1 MLEAK
6 LIKIGNSQGI
16 RLPKK
21 IISKYGLGSL
31 VLLEE
36 TPNGILIH
44 AAKSE
49 KLSWED
55 TYQAMMAEA
64 KEEDEWA
71 DWQNMDIEQ
80 ESHL

>member
-16 RLPKK
+16 RLPKR
-21 IISKYGLGSL
+21 IISKYGLGKS
-31 VLLEE
+31 VLLAE
-36 TPNGILIH
+36 TEDGILIY

-55 TYQAMMAEA
+55 TYKAMADAEQ
-64 KEEDEWA
+64 DEWT
-71 DWQNMDIEQ
+71 DWQNMDAAAET
-80 ESHL
+80 HL

>member
-1 MLEAK
+1 MIEAK

-21 IISKYGLGSL
+21 IISKYGFGNL

-36 TPNGILIH
+36 TEDGILIH
-44 AAKSE
+44 AAKSG

-55 TYQAMMAEA
+55 TYKAMAEA
-64 KEEDEWA
+64 EDQDEWE
-71 DWQNMDIEQ
+71 DWQNLDVAQ
-80 ESHL
+80 DTHL

>member
-16 RLPKK
+16 RLPKR
-21 IISKYGLGSL
+21 IISKYGLGNS

-36 TPNGILIH
+36 TADGILIY

-55 TYQAMMAEA
+55 TYKAMADAEQN
-64 KEEDEWA
+64 EWT
-71 DWQNMDIEQ
+71 DWQNMDVAE
-80 ESHL
+80 ETHL

>member
-16 RLPKK
+16 RFPNK
-21 IISKYGLGSL
+21 IISKYGLGNL

-36 TPNGILIH
+36 TEDGILIH
-44 AAKSE
+44 AAKSG

-55 TYQAMMAEA
+55 TYKAMAAAE
-64 KEEDEWA
+64 EQDEWA
-71 DWQNMDIEQ
+71 DW
-80 ESHL
+80 ESLDEEAHL

>member
-6 LIKIGNSQGI
+6 LIKIGNSHGI
-16 RLPKK
+16 RLPKR
-21 IISKYGLGSL
+21 IISKYGLGNS

-36 TPNGILIH
+36 TENGVLIV

-55 TYQAMMAEA
+55 TYQAMANAEQ
-64 KEEDEWA
+64 DEWT
-71 DWQNMDIEQ
+71 DWQNMDAAE
-80 ESHL
+80 ETHL

>member
-16 RLPKK
+16 RLPKR
-21 IISKYGLGSL
+21 IISKYGLGNS

-36 TPNGILIH
+36 TENGILIV

-55 TYQAMMAEA
+55 TYKAMANAEQ
-64 KEEDEWA
+64 DEWT
-71 DWQNMDIEQ
+71 DWQNMDAAE
-80 ESHL
+80 EMHL

>member
-16 RLPKK
+16 RLPKR
-21 IISKYGLGSL
+21 IISKYGLGNL

-36 TPNGILIH
+36 TEDGILIH
-44 AAKSE
+44 TAKSG

-55 TYQAMMAEA
+55 TYKAMATA
-64 KEEDEWA
+64 EEDEWT
-71 DWQNMDIEQ
+71 DWEQ
-80 ESHL
+80 LDGEAHL

>member
-1 MLEAK
+1 MMLEAK

-21 IISKYGLGSL
+21 IISKYGLGNL

-36 TPNGILIH
+36 TEDGILIH
-44 AAKSE
+44 AARSG

-55 TYQAMMAEA
+55 TYKAMAVA
-64 KEEDEWA
+64 KDQDEWA
-71 DWQNMDIEQ
+71 DWQEMDADLDV
-80 ESHL
+80 HL

>member
-16 RLPKK
+16 RIPKR
-21 IISKYGLGSL
+21 IISKYGLGSS
-31 VLLEE
+31 VLLAE
-36 TPNGILIH
+36 TADGILIY

-55 TYQAMMAEA
+55 TYKAMSEAEQ
-64 KEEDEWA
+64 DEWT
-71 DWQNMDIEQ
+71 DWQNMDAAE
-80 ESHL
+80 EVHL

>member
-16 RLPKK
+16 RLPKR
-21 IISKYGLGSL
+21 IISKYGLGNA

-36 TPNGILIH
+36 TENGVLIL

-55 TYQAMMAEA
+55 TYKAMANAEQG
-64 KEEDEWA
+64 EWT
-71 DWQNMDIEQ
+71 DWQNMDAAE
-80 ESHL
+80 ETHL

>member
-21 IISKYGLGSL
+21 VISKYGLGN
-31 VLLEE
+31 VVMLEE
-36 TPNGILIH
+36 TEDGILIH
-44 AAKSE
+44 AAKSG

-55 TYQAMMAEA
+55 TYKEMAVME
-64 KEEDEWA
+64 KEEWD
-71 DWQNMDIEQ
+71 DWQELDVDE
-80 ESHL
+80 EAHL

>member
-31 VLLEE
+31 ILLEE
-36 TPNGILIH
+36 TEDDILIH
-44 AAKSE
+44 AAKSG

-55 TYQAMMAEA
+55 TYKAM
-64 KEEDEWA
+64 A
-71 DWQNMDIEQ
+71 DSEEQ
-80 ESHL
+80 EE

>member
-16 RLPKK
+16 RLPKR
-21 IISKYGLGSL
+21 IISKYGLGSS

-36 TPNGILIH
+36 TEEGILIY

-55 TYQAMMAEA
+55 TYKAMAES
-64 KEEDEWA
+64 EQDEWS
-71 DWQNMDIEQ
+71 DWQNMDVAE
-80 ESHL
+80 ETHL

>member
-21 IISKYGLGSL
+21 VISRYGFGNV

-36 TPNGILIH
+36 TQDGILIH
-44 AAKSE
+44 SAKSG

-55 TYQAMMAEA
+55 TYKEMASME
-64 KEEDEWA
+64 KDEWA
-71 DWQNMDIEQ
+71 DWQELDIDGET
-80 ESHL
+80 HL

>member
-16 RLPKK
+16 RLPKR
-21 IISKYGLGSL
+21 IISKYGLGSS

-36 TPNGILIH
+36 TEEGILIY

-55 TYQAMMAEA
+55 TYKAMAKAEQ
-64 KEEDEWA
+64 DEWT
-71 DWQNMDIEQ
+71 DWQSMDVAE
-80 ESHL
+80 ETHL

>member
-16 RLPKK
+16 RLPKR
-21 IISKYGLGSL
+21 IISKYGLGKS
-31 VLLEE
+31 VLLQE
-36 TPNGILIH
+36 TEDGILIY

-55 TYQAMMAEA
+55 TYKAMANAEQ
-64 KEEDEWA
+64 DEWTE
-71 DWQNMDIEQ
+71 WQNMDAAE
-80 ESHL
+80 ETHL

>member
-21 IISKYGLGSL
+21 IISKYGLGNL

-36 TPNGILIH
+36 TEDGILIH
-44 AAKSE
+44 AAKSG

-55 TYQAMMAEA
+55 TYKAMAEA
-64 KEEDEWA
+64 ADHEEWA
-71 DWQNMDIEQ
+71 DWQDLDVDEDA
-80 ESHL
+80 HL

>member
-16 RLPKK
+16 RLPKR
-21 IISKYGLGSL
+21 IISKYGLGNL

-36 TPNGILIH
+36 TEDGLLIH
-44 AAKSE
+44 PAKSG

-55 TYQAMMAEA
+55 TYKAMAQ
-64 KEEDEWA
+64 EEQDEWA
-71 DWQNMDIEQ
+71 DW
-80 ESHL
+80 ESIDEEAHL

>member
-21 IISKYGLGSL
+21 IISKYGLGNL
-31 VLLEE
+31 VFLEE
-36 TPNGILIH
+36 TEAGILIH
-44 AAKSE
+44 AAKSG

-55 TYQAMMAEA
+55 TYKAMAEA
-64 KEEDEWA
+64 EERDEWS
-71 DWQNMDIEQ
+71 DWQNLDVAQ
-80 ESHL
+80 DTHL

>member
-16 RLPKK
+16 RLPKS
-21 IISKYGLGSL
+21 IISKYGLGNF

-36 TPNGILIH
+36 TEDGILIH
-44 AAKSE
+44 TAKIG

-55 TYQAMMAEA
+55 TYKAMAEA
-64 KEEDEWA
+64 EEDEWA
-71 DWQNMDIEQ
+71 DW
-80 ESHL
+80 ESLDEEAHL

>member
-21 IISKYGLGSL
+21 IISKYGLGNYI
-31 VLLEE
+31 LLEE
-36 TPNGILIH
+36 TEDGILIH
-44 AAKSE
+44 AAKNG

-55 TYQAMMAEA
+55 TYKAMATES
-64 KEEDEWA
+64 EEDNEWA
-71 DWQNMDIEQ
+71 DWQNVDVTE

>member
-1 MLEAK
+1 MMLEAK

-21 IISKYGLGSL
+21 IISTYGLGNV

-36 TPNGILIH
+36 TQDGILIH
-44 AAKSE
+44 ASKSG

-55 TYQAMMAEA
+55 TYKEMAVME
-64 KEEDEWA
+64 KEEWD
-71 DWQNMDIEQ
+71 DWQELDVDE
-80 ESHL
+80 EAHL